1 VPGYMIKASNL
12 SKIYHKGG
20 TEVIKALDGVD
31 VEVDEGEFLTILGP
45 SGSGK
50 TTLLYMIGALDRPT
64 SGTVTLYDSDLSK
77 LSEAELVRLRRQKVG
92 FVFQQ
97 YNLLPT
103 LSAIENVEAA
113 LAPTGMDG
121 QKSAARARELLELV
135 GLGKRMDHLPSEL
148 SGGEQQRVTIA
159 RALAN
164 DPKILLLDEPTG
176 DLDTTTGKEI
186 MEMIWK
192 TNKEQ
197 GKTVLAVT
205 NAEYV
210 RVYSDR
216 LLYMRDGRLYE
227 REFSEI
233 SK

>member
-1 VPGYMIKASNL
+1 
-12 SKIYHKGG
+12 
-20 TEVIKALDGVD
+20 VILDG
-31 VEVDEGEFLTILGP
+31 
-45 SGSGK
+45 
-50 TTLLYMIGALDRPT
+50 
-64 SGTVTLYDSDLSK
+64 SDLSR
-77 LSEAELVRLRRQKVG
+77 LSEAELVRLRRQKLG

-121 QKSAARARELLELV
+121 QKRAERAKGLLGLV

-148 SGGEQQRVTIA
+148 SGGEQQRVAIA

-186 MEMIWK
+186 MEMIRQA
-192 TNKEQ
+192 NNEQ

-210 RVYSDR
+210 KGYSDR
-216 LLYMRDGRLYE
+216 LLYMRDGRLSD
-227 REFSEI
+227 RGFSEL
-233 SK
+233 S